1 MQNTKTKTANKTATV
16 KQPTL
21 QIANGEEVTYAQLW
35 QFINTQAAGSLHNVH
50 VVPLSNVKLDD
61 AKPVPFGYGGAG
73 TGVRATI
80 QNWLLKGFEG
90 NTSLQAIL
98 TQASK
103 LGHSAKKP
111 NCLHAL
117 LNGGYSPSSATWGT
131 GYVKLGVLPAV
142 K

>member
-1 MQNTKTKTANKTATV
+1 MQNTKTKTVTKAATV
-16 KQPTL
+16 KTPTL
-21 QIANGEEVTYAQLW
+21 QIANGEEVTYSQLW
-35 QFINTQAAGSLHNVH
+35 EFINTQASGSLHNVH
-50 VVPLSNVKLDD
+50 VEPLSNVKLDA

-80 QNWLLKGFEG
+80 QIWLLNGFEG
-90 NTSLQAIL
+90 NTSLQARL
-98 TQASK
+98 SQASK

-131 GYVKLGVLPAV
+131 GYVKLVVKPAV

>member
-1 MQNTKTKTANKTATV
+1 MQNTKTKTATKAATIKT
-16 KQPTL
+16 PTL
-21 QIANGEEVTYAQLW
+21 QIAIGEEVTDSQLW
-35 QFINTQAAGSLHNVH
+35 EFINTQASGSLHNVH
-50 VVPLSNVKLDD
+50 VEPLSNVKLDD

-80 QNWLLKGFEG
+80 QNWLLNGFEG

-98 TQASK
+98 SQASK

-131 GYVKLGVLPAV
+131 GYVKLVVKPAV